1 MAPQARKKT
10 KKAADVEPTE
20 QEPQIDTEPVV
31 MQLPLSKKRVDQ
43 LLKGEETKNTPLPDP
58 VPYSP
63 EAQQFTLFDTNES
76 VAAATTASAHHHDLT
91 CYWCCHKIHHTEY
104 GMPIR
109 FDAFH
114 NNFTM
119 YGSFCSLE
127 CAAAYNFS
135 MHTGCDRVW
144 EIHSWIQLL
153 GQKYGFE
160 LPIRP
165 SPSRYLLKMFNGPLT
180 IEEFRSAHKSMAR
193 TYTVN
198 IPPLIH
204 VSNCVESVNTSYLEK
219 NPQHAVVKKKI
230 AAASTKPTIDQ
241 KMNLFV
247 VEETT

>member
-1 MAPQARKKT
+1 MPSQPRKKT
-10 KKAADVEPTE
+10 KKPAEAAPEVTE
-20 QEPQIDTEPVV
+20 DAVAEEPVV

-43 LLKGEETKNTPLPDP
+43 LLKGEETKNTPQPDP

-63 EAQQFTLFDTNES
+63 DAQQFTLFDTQES
-76 VAAATTASAHHHDLT
+76 TPLVTPTTSHHDLT

-109 FDAFH
+109 YDAFH
-114 NNFTM
+114 KNFTM
-119 YGSFCSLE
+119 HGSFCSLE

-135 MHTGCDRVW
+135 VHTGCDRVW

-153 GQKYGFE
+153 GQKYGFQ

-180 IEEFRSAHKSMAR
+180 IEEFRSVHKTFAR

-204 VSNCVESVNTSYLEK
+204 VSNCIDCVNTSFLEK
-219 NPQHAVVKKKI
+219 QTTGASVKKKS
-230 AAASTKPTIDQ
+230 AAARVNIDQ

-247 VEETT
+247 VEDVET